1 MTPRC
6 VNLLVALL
14 ALLVG
19 SLMGGGFT
27 FTLMR
32 SLNKSAP
39 AVLPQCPACGACL
52 NKQISGH
59 YFADV
64 SMSKQ
69 VLGITA
75 HTRYTISH
83 TFGNGL
89 VDVTLSPI
97 ETHLGLPSGYTC
109 TGVPFKLDG
118 PSCQVT
124 IGNAC
129 TEEAD
134 KKNSVTSRQ
143 TYWDG
148 KGNLT
153 MYQSIQTT
161 FFSDS
166 FSWSELLRGQG
177 PSGGECKNKKLQGRF
192 FGSISAAS
200 PFMGITQHASFTTAH
215 TFNDGTV
222 DVELVPIK
230 TKFGLPKAFT
240 CKAVPFTLDGPTCKI
255 TFRNSCLDDAY
266 EMNDVTEMQ
275 FAWDGKDNI
284 TVHQNLHAWFWSING
299 VSWSEVRQSSSLAV
313 QKHAAIT
320 V

>member
-6 VNLLVALL
+6 VSALVAVL
-14 ALLVG
+14 ALIVG

-32 SLNKSAP
+32 SLNKAAP
-39 AVLPQCPACGACL
+39 ALPPQCPACGACL
-52 NKQISGH
+52 NKQIRGA
-59 YFADV
+59 YVADV
-64 SMSKQ
+64 SVSKQ

-83 TFGNGL
+83 TFGDGV
-89 VDVTLSPI
+89 VDITLNPI
-97 ETHLGLPSGYTC
+97 ETHMGLPSGYTC

-118 PSCQVT
+118 PSCQLT

-134 KKNSVTSRQ
+134 RKNSVTSRQ

-153 MYQSIQTT
+153 MYQSLQTS
-161 FFSDS
+161 FFSDNMV
-166 FSWSELLRGQG
+166 WSELLRGQG
-177 PSGGECKNKKLQGRF
+177 PSGDACKNKKLHGHF
-192 FGSISAAS
+192 FSSVSAAS
-200 PFMGITQHASFTTAH
+200 KFVGINQRASFTIAH
-215 TFNDGTV
+215 SFTDGTV

-240 CKAVPFTLDGPTCKI
+240 CKAVPFTLDGQTCKI
-255 TFRNSCLDDAY
+255 TFSNSCIEDAY
-266 EMNDVTEMQ
+266 KMNDVTEMQ
-275 FAWDGKDNI
+275 FSWDGKDNI
-284 TVHQNLHAWFWSING
+284 TVHQNLHTWFWSING
-299 VSWSEVRQSSSLAV
+299 VSWSEVRQSSSLTV
-313 QKHAAIT
+313 QKHAAISI
-320 V
+320 